1 MELKRTQIQ
10 LTVDQHEKIR
20 RIAFDRGIS
29 MSEWIREAVDE
40 KLEGERGK
48 VRP

>member
-10 LTVDQHEKIR
+10 LTAEQHERIR
-20 RIAFDRGIS
+20 RIAFEQGIS

-40 KLEGERGK
+40 KLERISREGEK
-48 VRP
+48 